1 MALQKAMVPIDLSGS
16 IDTKTDQKLVLPTNL
31 VELEN
36 GVFTRGSV
44 VTKRYGYDALG
55 TEVLDGTALPTGE
68 ALTSLEDEL
77 LAFGSNKLYS
87 YASGLT
93 KWIDRGGFRSVDAT
107 SADIIRNENEQSA
120 TDSAESNGIIVYAWE
135 DTSGGIRA
143 SVVDSGNDV
152 VILEDVQLTNSGTLP
167 RCVAQGKNLTV
178 LYVDT
183 VSGSIIKSRQINTDN
198 PQNFATAKSVASD
211 ISTGISIF
219 DVHQY
224 DTTADDSA
232 VLAYADNSNTLRV
245 CYITNTGEQGTLAN
259 GFPNIVTISTQPEDA
274 ISIYADKAT
283 ATDIYVAVSKNSDS
297 SGLKVFRLDT
307 DLSTTANTASG
318 DATEIKR
325 IGMVYNSAGNLDVYY
340 EHSAAQTYNHL
351 LNLRVYD
358 TSANSIG
365 SATVVMRS
373 VGLVSRPFLYNG
385 TSYIFVLHESSLQ
398 PTYFLID
405 SSGLVLAKFK
415 QSSAGALPTRPV
427 PSSWI
432 NISSGI
438 FELPVQVTTRLES
451 RDNDI
456 YGLKGLA
463 RIKADFVGG
472 RTFLNKELG
481 KVLVLGGGF
490 LSQYDSQVI
499 DELGFHIFPENVTS
513 GTATSGGSLADGT
526 YSYKVIYVYQDA
538 KGHIHRSA
546 PSVAKSQAA
555 SGGGSSINTITIPTL
570 RITDHANVTIEVY
583 RTVAAGT
590 VYYKIGTVANDTS
603 ADTVS
608 FADNG
613 AINDTN
619 LVAKENLYTTGGI
632 LENISPPAISV
643 LGTFGQ
649 RMFAVSSENPN
660 VLHFSKQQIGNNAI
674 DYSDTFTITVPEAK
688 EITGLQ
694 AMDEKLI
701 IFEEDRIFA
710 MTGAGPTTTGDQND
724 FSDPAL
730 ITSDAGCSEPRSLVL
745 IPQGI
750 MFQSN
755 KGIYL
760 LNRSLET
767 VYVGAPVEA
776 FNNQIITSAELL
788 QDQNQV
794 RFLSSDG
801 TTLVYDYFFNKWST
815 FSDHQG
821 SGATVWVKT
830 GNYVYLRTNGEVWQQ
845 SLNYTDNGARFP
857 LKLTTAWI
865 KTNNIQGLQRCR
877 KAFVL
882 GDYKSKHNLR
892 VQVGFD
898 YQQSFQETHNFNYS
912 SDLGIQN
919 FGDENPFG
927 SEVFGG
933 GTSEVADGV
942 YQFRM
947 NLGKQKCESIRFSI
961 ADGEDSGSTAPEIGQ
976 SYSISNL
983 MLEVGIKPTG
993 MKLPQQ
999 KLV

>member
-1 MALQKAMVPIDLSGS
+1 MALEKALVPIDLSGS
-16 IDTKTDQKLVLPTNL
+16 IDTKTDQKLVLPSNL

-36 GVFTRGSV
+36 GVFTRGSTI
-44 VTKRYGYDALG
+44 TKRYGYDALG

-77 LAFGSNKLYS
+77 LVFGSNKLYS

-93 KWIDRGGFRSVDAT
+93 KWVDRGGFRSVDAT
-107 SADIIRNENEQSA
+107 SQDLIRNENEQSA
-120 TDSAESNGIIVYAWE
+120 VDSAESNGIILYAWE

-152 VILEDVQLTNSGTLP
+152 IILEDVQVTSSGTLP

-178 LYVDT
+178 IYVDT
-183 VSGSIIKSRQINTDN
+183 VSGSVIKSRQVNTDN
-198 PQNFATAKSVASD
+198 PQAFDSANSIASD
-211 ISTGISIF
+211 ISTGNSIF
-219 DVHQY
+219 DVHAY
-224 DTTADDSA
+224 DSTDGSA
-232 VLAYADNSNTLRV
+232 VLAYADNSSTTKV
-245 CYITNTGEQGTLAN
+245 CYVTSSGVQGALAN
-259 GFPNIVTISTQPEDA
+259 GFPNIVTISTEPEDA
-274 ISIYADKAT
+274 ISIYADKGT
-283 ATDIYVAVSKNSDS
+283 ATDIYVAMSKNSDS
-297 SGLKVFRLDT
+297 SGLKIYRLDT
-307 DLSTTANTASG
+307 DLSTTANTASS

-340 EHSAAQTYNHL
+340 EHSAAATYNHK
-351 LNLRVYD
+351 LNLRVYNT
-358 TSANSIG
+358 TSNTTG
-365 SATVVMRS
+365 SASVVMRS
-373 VGLVSRPFLYNG
+373 VGLVSRPFLYSG
-385 TSYIFVLHESSLQ
+385 TTYIFVLHESSLQ
-398 PTYFLID
+398 PTFFLID
-405 SSGLVLAKFK
+405 SSGLVLGKYK
-415 QSSAGALPTRPV
+415 QSLAGALSTRPV
-427 PSSWI
+427 PTSFT
-432 NISSGI
+432 NITSGI

-451 RDNDI
+451 RDDDV

-481 KVLVLGGGF
+481 QVLAIGGGF
-490 LSQYDSQVI
+490 LSSYDSQVI
-499 DELGFHIFPENVTS
+499 DELGFHIFPENVS
-513 GTATSGGSLADGT
+513 SSTATSGGSLADGT
-526 YSYKVIYVYQDA
+526 YGYKCIYVYTDA

-546 PSVAKSQAA
+546 PSVAVTQAA
-555 SGGGSSINTITIPTL
+555 SGGGNSINTLTIPTL
-570 RITDHANVTIEVY
+570 RITDHAAVTIEVY
-583 RTVAAGT
+583 RTVTLGT
-590 VYYKIGTVANDTS
+590 LYYKIGTVANDTTT
-603 ADTVS
+603 DTVS

-613 AINDTN
+613 SINDTT
-619 LVAKENLYTTGGI
+619 LVAKENLYVNGGV
-632 LENISPPAISV
+632 LENIAPPATSV

-660 VLHFSKQQIGNNAI
+660 VMHFSKQQAGTNAI
-674 DYSDTFTITVPEAK
+674 DFADTFTITVPEAK

-694 AMDEKLI
+694 QMDEKLI
-701 IFEEDRIFA
+701 IFEENRIFA
-710 MTGAGPTTTGDQND
+710 MTGDGPSATGDQNN

-730 ITSDAGCSEPRSLVL
+730 ITSDAGCKEPRSIVL

-767 VYVGAPVEA
+767 VYLGAAVEA
-776 FNNQIITSAELL
+776 YNSQVITSAELL

-801 TTLVYDYFFNKWST
+801 TTLVYDYYFSKWST

-821 SGATVWVKT
+821 SGATVWKKT
-830 GNYVYLRTNGEVWQQ
+830 GNYVYLRTDGQVWQQ
-845 SLNYTDNGARFP
+845 STNYTDSGARYP

-882 GDYKSKHNLR
+882 GDYKSKHNLK
-892 VQVGFD
+892 VQVGYNYEQF
-898 YQQSFQETHNFNYS
+898 FRETHNFNYS
-912 SDLGIQN
+912 SDLGINN

-927 SEVFGG
+927 SEVFGS
-933 GTSEVADGV
+933 GTSEVSDGV

-947 NLGKQKCESIRFSI
+947 NLGTQRCESIRFTI
-961 ADGEDSGSTAPEIGQ
+961 EDGEDSSATAPEVGQ

-983 MLEVGIKPTG
+983 MLEIGMKPSG
-993 MKLPQQ
+993 MKLPAQ